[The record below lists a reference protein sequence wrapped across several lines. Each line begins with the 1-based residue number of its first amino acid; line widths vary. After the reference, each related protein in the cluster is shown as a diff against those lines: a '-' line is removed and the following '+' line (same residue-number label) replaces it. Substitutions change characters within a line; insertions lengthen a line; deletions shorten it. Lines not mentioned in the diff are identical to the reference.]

1 MRSLSFCV
9 IIELKEVIFLLK
21 VVFYSRV
28 STDEE
33 KQLNALDKQIQE
45 LADYIHSQKDWVL
58 VDKYIDEGIS
68 GTTSKGRHEY
78 NRLYND
84 LLTDKFDIVVI
95 KDQSRLMRN
104 VLDWYLFLDRVMKNG
119 KQIFMYLDNSFYTPD
134 NAFISGIKAM
144 MAEEYSRDLSRK
156 IKSAA
161 QRSQRNGTVYGN
173 NRMLGYKQEGGKLT
187 IIEEEAE
194 IVRKVFE
201 WYIQGNGFRVI
212 QQKLLD
218 KGIMSTTGTPFSLS
232 TLKRMIKQE
241 KYKGLLISG
250 KRRKNFETKQMVNV
264 PESEW
269 VVIPNGVPAIVSE
282 EIWEKANQ
290 CLRERCVENGIEYA
304 KTRGTFK
311 SNVYPL
317 SGKIYCGKCGKPYW
331 HEFYLTKVNKIPR
344 NTWQCSTYK
353 AYGKRPDKG
362 CQNKILRDDIIMSKL
377 KEILFSTYNTSS
389 VRETLDILK
398 LSLQGNNVNY
408 QTTLD
413 KIEKLTKRKDK
424 LLEMLLDEVITKDE
438 YTKKKNELDLQI
450 ESNNKHYE
458 ELLER
463 SKNQVSVEDRLN
475 VIEQFLSSK
484 FNSPDDIDD
493 ETVKNLVDKI
503 IVTDD
508 IIDVYLKNGEN
519 TTVSINNSVSNSQIK
534 TSVCD
539 RYCQV
544 SGTHRNIYSQKVRRI
559 KKRCPNSWLYFNV
572 YV

>member
-1 MRSLSFCV
+1 M
-9 IIELKEVIFLLK
+9 LK

-33 KQLNALDKQIQE
+33 KQLNALDKQIKE
-45 LADYIHSQKDWVL
+45 LTDYIHSQKDWVL

-161 QRSQRNGTVYGN
+161 QRSQKNGTVYGN

-194 IVRKVFE
+194 IVRQVFE
-201 WYIQGNGFRVI
+201 WYIQGDGFRVI

-232 TLKRMIKQE
+232 TLKRMIKQK
-241 KYKGLLISG
+241 KYKGLLVSG
-250 KRRKNFETKQMVNV
+250 KRRKNFETKQMVDV

-269 VVIPNGVPAIVSE
+269 VIIPNGVPAIVSE
-282 EIWEKANQ
+282 EVWEKANQ

-304 KTRGTFK
+304 KARGTFK
-311 SNVYPL
+311 SNLYPL

-331 HEFYLTKVNKIPR
+331 HDNYLTKGNKLPR
-344 NTWQCSTYK
+344 SVWQCSTYK
-353 AYGKRPDKG
+353 AYGVKSDRG
-362 CQNKILRDDIIMSKL
+362 CQNRILQNDIIMGKL
-377 KEILFSTYNTSS
+377 KEILFSTYSTSS
-389 VRETLDILK
+389 VKETLDILK
-398 LSLQGNNVNY
+398 LSLQSNIVNP

-438 YTKKKNELDLQI
+438 YTQKKNDLDLQI
-450 ESNNKHYE
+450 ESNNRHYE
-458 ELLER
+458 ELLEQ

-475 VIEQFLSSK
+475 VIEQFLSSE

-508 IIDVYLKNGEN
+508 IIDVYLKNGEKTIKN
-519 TTVSINNSVSNSQIK
+519 MNMSDQNNLCVTERGQI
-534 TSVCD
+534 
-539 RYCQV
+539 R
-544 SGTHRNIYSQKVRRI
+544 THTEKIYSQKIRRI
-559 KKRCPNSWLYFNV
+559 KKRSINSWLYFNV
-572 YV
+572 YI

>member
-1 MRSLSFCV
+1 MV
-9 IIELKEVIFLLK
+9 K

-28 STDEE
+28 STEEE
-33 KQLNALDKQIQE
+33 KQLNALSKQIQE
-45 LADYIHSQKDWVL
+45 LTDYIHSQPDWVL
-58 VDKYIDEGIS
+58 VDKYVDEGIS
-68 GTTSKGRHEY
+68 GTSSKGRHEY

-104 VLDWYLFLDRVMKNG
+104 VLDWYLFLDRVLKNK
-119 KQIFMYLDNSFYTPD
+119 KQIYMYLDHAFYTPD

-161 QRSQRNGTVYGN
+161 QRSQKNGTVYGN

-194 IVRKVFE
+194 IVRQVFN
-201 WYIQGNGFRVI
+201 WYIQGDGFRVI

-218 KGIMSTTGTPFSLS
+218 KGITSTTGTPFSLS

-250 KRRKNFETKQMVNV
+250 KKRKNFETKQMVDV

-269 VVIPNGVPAIVSE
+269 VIIPNGVPAIVSE
-282 EIWEKANQ
+282 EVWDKANQ

-304 KTRGTFK
+304 KVRGTFK
-311 SNVYPL
+311 SNLYPL

-331 HEFYLTKVNKIPR
+331 HDNYLTKVNKLPR
-344 NTWQCSTYK
+344 SVWQCSTYK
-353 AYGKRPDKG
+353 AYGVKSDRG
-362 CQNKILRDDIIMSKL
+362 CQNRILQNDIIMGKL
-377 KEILFSTYNTSS
+377 KEILFSTYTTSS

-398 LSLQGNNVNY
+398 DTLQTNTINP
-408 QTTLD
+408 QTALD
-413 KIEKLTKRKDK
+413 KNTKLIKRRDN
-424 LLEMLLDEVITKDE
+424 LINMLLDEVITKDE
-438 YTKKKNELDLQI
+438 YTQKKNELELQI
-450 ESNNKHYE
+450 EANNKHYE
-458 ELLER
+458 ELLEQ
-463 SKNQVSVEDRLN
+463 SKNQISVEDRLN
-475 VIEQFLSSK
+475 VIEQFLSSE

-508 IIDVYLKNGEN
+508 IIDVYLKNGEK
-519 TTVSINNSVSNSQIK
+519 TTENIERNKIK
-534 TSVCD
+534 SLCVTATGQY
-539 RYCQV
+539 R
-544 SGTHRNIYSQKVRRI
+544 THTEKIYSQKIRRI
-559 KKRCPNSWLYFNV
+559 KKRSVNSWLYFNV
-572 YV
+572 YI

>member
-1 MRSLSFCV
+1 MRSLNFCV

-304 KTRGTFK
+304 NIDEMNRTT
-311 SNVYPL
+311 
-317 SGKIYCGKCGKPYW
+317 
-331 HEFYLTKVNKIPR
+331 TM
-344 NTWQCSTYK
+344 
-353 AYGKRPDKG
+353 
-362 CQNKILRDDIIMSKL
+362 RDDERDGRSYLPGGESRVYDDGRYK
-377 KEILFSTYNTSS
+377 TS
-389 VRETLDILK
+389 RED
-398 LSLQGNNVNY
+398 SRHEGMRNY
-408 QTTLD
+408 RF
-413 KIEKLTKRKDK
+413 KHKY
-424 LLEMLLDEVITKDE
+424 KDE
-438 YTKKKNELDLQI
+438 YDTEI
-450 ESNNKHYE
+450 EE
-458 ELLER
+458 EIYKVVE
-463 SKNQVSVEDRLN
+463 SKPEE
-475 VIEQFLSSK
+475 EQG
-484 FNSPDDIDD
+484 
-493 ETVKNLVDKI
+493 ETVEKI
-503 IVTDD
+503 INV
-508 IIDVYLKNGEN
+508 LAEP
-519 TTVSINNSVSNSQIK
+519 INDMKITYPRIYDKVINKIK
-534 TSVCD
+534 VMK
-539 RYCQV
+539 Q
-544 SGTHRNIYSQKVRRI
+544 
-559 KKRCPNSWLYFNV
+559 
-572 YV
+572 

>member
-1 MRSLSFCV
+1 M
-9 IIELKEVIFLLK
+9 LK

-45 LADYIHSQKDWVL
+45 LTDYIHSQKDWVL

-68 GTTSKGRHEY
+68 GTTSKGRYEY

-84 LLTDKFDIVVI
+84 LLTDKFNIVVI

-104 VLDWYLFLDRVMKNG
+104 VLDWYLFLDRVLKNG
-119 KQIFMYLDNSFYTPD
+119 KQIFMYLDHSFYTPD
-134 NAFISGIKAM
+134 NAFILGIKAM
-144 MAEEYSRDLSRK
+144 MAEDYSRDLSKK
-156 IKSAA
+156 IRSAA
-161 QRSQRNGTVYGN
+161 QRSQKNGTVYGN

-194 IVRKVFE
+194 IVRQVFE
-201 WYIQGNGFRVI
+201 WYIQGDGFRVI

-241 KYKGLLISG
+241 KYKGLLVSG
-250 KRRKNFETKQMVNV
+250 KRRKNFETKQMVDV

-269 VVIPNGVPAIVSE
+269 VIIPNGVPAIVSE
-282 EIWEKANQ
+282 EVWDKANQ
-290 CLRERCVENGIEYA
+290 CLKERCVENGIEYA
-304 KTRGTFK
+304 KKRGTFQ
-311 SNVYPL
+311 SNLYPL

-331 HEFYLTKVNKIPR
+331 HDNYLTKVNKLPR
-344 NTWQCSTYK
+344 SVWQCSTYK
-353 AYGKRPDKG
+353 AYGVKSDRG
-362 CQNKILRDDIIMSKL
+362 CQNRILQNDVIMGKL
-377 KEILFSTYNTSS
+377 KEILFSTYSTSS
-389 VRETLDILK
+389 VKETLDILK
-398 LSLQGNNVNY
+398 DTLQTNTINP
-408 QTTLD
+408 QTALD
-413 KIEKLTKRKDK
+413 KNTKLIKRRDK

-438 YTKKKNELDLQI
+438 YTQKKNELDLQI
-450 ESNNKHYE
+450 EANNRHYE
-458 ELLER
+458 ELLEQ

-475 VIEQFLSSK
+475 VIEQFLSSE

-508 IIDVYLKNGEN
+508 IIDVYLKNGDKTRKN
-519 TTVSINNSVSNSQIK
+519 MNMSNQNNLCVTEMGQY
-534 TSVCD
+534 
-539 RYCQV
+539 R
-544 SGTHRNIYSQKVRRI
+544 THTEKIYSQKIRRI
-559 KKRCPNSWLYFNV
+559 KKRSVNSWLYFNV
-572 YV
+572 FI

>member
-1 MRSLSFCV
+1 M
-9 IIELKEVIFLLK
+9 LK

-45 LADYIHSQKDWVL
+45 LTDYIHSQKDWVL

-134 NAFISGIKAM
+134 NAFTSGIKAM

-161 QRSQRNGTVYGN
+161 QRSQKNGTVYGN

-194 IVRKVFE
+194 IVRQVFE
-201 WYIQGNGFRVI
+201 WYIQGDGFRVI
-212 QQKLLD
+212 QQKLLA
-218 KGIMSTTGTPFSLS
+218 KGIRSTTGTPFSLS

-241 KYKGLLISG
+241 KYKGLLVSG
-250 KRRKNFETKQMVNV
+250 KRRKNFETKKFEDV
-264 PESEW
+264 PKSEW
-269 VVIPNGVPAIVSE
+269 VIIPNGVPAIVSE
-282 EIWEKANQ
+282 EVWEKANQ

-311 SNVYPL
+311 SNLYPL

-331 HEFYLTKVNKIPR
+331 HEFHLTKVNKIPR

-353 AYGKRPDKG
+353 AYGTRPDKG
-362 CQNKILRDDIIMSKL
+362 CQNKILRDDEFLKRTCKKFFLIILCVCMKPS
-377 KEILFSTYNTSS
+377 SYN
-389 VRETLDILK
+389 
-398 LSLQGNNVNY
+398 
-408 QTTLD
+408 
-413 KIEKLTKRKDK
+413 
-424 LLEMLLDEVITKDE
+424 
-438 YTKKKNELDLQI
+438 
-450 ESNNKHYE
+450 
-458 ELLER
+458 
-463 SKNQVSVEDRLN
+463 
-475 VIEQFLSSK
+475 
-484 FNSPDDIDD
+484 
-493 ETVKNLVDKI
+493 
-503 IVTDD
+503 
-508 IIDVYLKNGEN
+508 
-519 TTVSINNSVSNSQIK
+519 
-534 TSVCD
+534 
-539 RYCQV
+539 
-544 SGTHRNIYSQKVRRI
+544 
-559 KKRCPNSWLYFNV
+559 KKREHSVLIS
-572 YV
+572 

>member
-1 MRSLSFCV
+1 M
-9 IIELKEVIFLLK
+9 LK

-28 STDEE
+28 STEEE
-33 KQLNALDKQIQE
+33 KQLNALSKQIQE
-45 LADYIHSQKDWVL
+45 LTDYIHSQKNWVL

-84 LLTDKFDIVVI
+84 LLTDKFDIVLI

-144 MAEEYSRDLSRK
+144 MAEEYSRDLSKK

-161 QRSQRNGTVYGN
+161 QRSQKNGTVYGN

-194 IVRKVFE
+194 IVRQVFE
-201 WYIQGNGFRVI
+201 WYIQGYGFRVI

-250 KRRKNFETKQMVNV
+250 KKRKNFETKQMVDV

-269 VVIPNGVPAIVSE
+269 IVIPNGVPAIVSE
-282 EIWEKANQ
+282 EVWEKANQ
-290 CLRERCVENGIEYA
+290 CLKERCVENGIEYA
-304 KTRGTFK
+304 KARGTFK
-311 SNVYPL
+311 SNLYPL

-331 HEFYLTKVNKIPR
+331 HNNYLTKVNKLPR
-344 NTWQCSTYK
+344 SVWQCSTYK
-353 AYGKRPDKG
+353 AYGVKSDRG
-362 CQNKILRDDIIMSKL
+362 CQNRILQNDIIMGKL

-389 VRETLDILK
+389 VKETLDILK
-398 LSLQGNNVNY
+398 DTLQTNTINP
-408 QTTLD
+408 QTVLD
-413 KIEKLTKRKDK
+413 KNTKLIKRRDN
-424 LLEMLLDEVITKDE
+424 LLNMLLDEVITKDE
-438 YTKKKNELDLQI
+438 YTQKKNELDLQI
-450 ESNNKHYE
+450 ESNNRHYE
-458 ELLER
+458 ELLEQ

-475 VIEQFLSSK
+475 IIEQFLSSNY
-484 FNSPDDIDD
+484 NSPDDIDD

-508 IIDVYLKNGEN
+508 IIDVYLNNGNN

-539 RYCQV
+539 RSCLK
-544 SGTHRNIYSQKVRRI
+544 GDTHRKIYSQKVRRI
-559 KKRCPNSWLYFNV
+559 KKRCSNSWLYFNV

>member
-1 MRSLSFCV
+1 M
-9 IIELKEVIFLLK
+9 LK

-45 LADYIHSQKDWVL
+45 LTDYIHSQKDWVL

-161 QRSQRNGTVYGN
+161 QRSQKNGTVYGN

-194 IVRKVFE
+194 IVRQVFE
-201 WYIQGNGFRVI
+201 WYIQGDGFRVI

-218 KGIMSTTGTPFSLS
+218 KGITSTTGTPFSLS

-241 KYKGLLISG
+241 KYKGLLVSG
-250 KRRKNFETKQMVNV
+250 KRRKNFETKQMVDV

-282 EIWEKANQ
+282 EVWDKANQ
-290 CLRERCVENGIEYA
+290 CLKERCVENGIEYA
-304 KTRGTFK
+304 KIRGTFK
-311 SNVYPL
+311 SNLYPL

-331 HEFYLTKVNKIPR
+331 HDNYLTKGNKLPR
-344 NTWQCSTYK
+344 SVWQCSTYK
-353 AYGKRPDKG
+353 AYGVKSDRG
-362 CQNKILRDDIIMSKL
+362 CQNRILQNDVIMGKL
-377 KEILFSTYNTSS
+377 KEILFSTYSTSS
-389 VRETLDILK
+389 VKETLEILK
-398 LSLQGNNVNY
+398 LSLQGNNINP
-408 QTTLD
+408 QTALD

-438 YTKKKNELDLQI
+438 YTQKKNDLDLQI
-450 ESNNKHYE
+450 ESNNRHYE
-458 ELLER
+458 ELLEQ

-475 VIEQFLSSK
+475 VIEQFLSSE

-508 IIDVYLKNGEN
+508 IIDVYLKNGDKTIKN
-519 TTVSINNSVSNSQIK
+519 MNMNDQNNLCVTERGQY
-534 TSVCD
+534 
-539 RYCQV
+539 R
-544 SGTHRNIYSQKVRRI
+544 THTEKIYSQKIRRI
-559 KKRCPNSWLYFNV
+559 KKRGVNSWLYFNV
-572 YV
+572 FI

>member
-1 MRSLSFCV
+1 M
-9 IIELKEVIFLLK
+9 LK

-45 LADYIHSQKDWVL
+45 LTDYIHSQKDWVL

-68 GTTSKGRHEY
+68 GTTSKGRYEY

-161 QRSQRNGTVYGN
+161 QRSQKNGTVYGN
-173 NRMLGYKQEGGKLT
+173 NRMLGYEQKDGKLT

-194 IVRKVFE
+194 IVRQVFE
-201 WYIQGNGFRVI
+201 WYIQGDGFRVI

-241 KYKGLLISG
+241 KYKGLLVSG
-250 KRRKNFETKQMVNV
+250 KRRKNFETKQMVDV

-282 EIWEKANQ
+282 EVWDKANQ
-290 CLRERCVENGIEYA
+290 CLKERCVENGIEYA
-304 KTRGTFK
+304 KIRGTFK
-311 SNVYPL
+311 SNLYPL

-331 HEFYLTKVNKIPR
+331 HDNYLTKANKLPR
-344 NTWQCSTYK
+344 SVWQCSTYK
-353 AYGKRPDKG
+353 AYGVKSDRG
-362 CQNKILRDDIIMSKL
+362 CQNRILQNDIIMGKL
-377 KEILFSTYNTSS
+377 KEILFSTYSTSS
-389 VRETLDILK
+389 VKETLDILK
-398 LSLQGNNVNY
+398 LSLQSNIVNP

-438 YTKKKNELDLQI
+438 YTQKKNDLDLQI
-450 ESNNKHYE
+450 ESNNRHYE
-458 ELLER
+458 ELLEQ
-463 SKNQVSVEDRLN
+463 SKKQVSVEDRLN
-475 VIEQFLSSK
+475 VIEQFLSSE

-508 IIDVYLKNGEN
+508 IIDVYLKNGDKTRKN
-519 TTVSINNSVSNSQIK
+519 MNISDQNNLCVTETRQN
-534 TSVCD
+534 
-539 RYCQV
+539 R
-544 SGTHRNIYSQKVRRI
+544 THTEKIYSQKVRRI
-559 KKRCPNSWLYFNV
+559 IKHSAKSWLYFNV
-572 YV
+572 YI

>member
-1 MRSLSFCV
+1 M
-9 IIELKEVIFLLK
+9 LK

-45 LADYIHSQKDWVL
+45 LTDYIHSQKDWVL

-161 QRSQRNGTVYGN
+161 QRSQKNGTVYGN

-194 IVRKVFE
+194 IVRQVFE
-201 WYIQGNGFRVI
+201 WYIQGDGFRVI

-218 KGIMSTTGTPFSLS
+218 KGITSTTGTPFSLS

-250 KRRKNFETKQMVNV
+250 KRRKNFETKKFEDIPQ
-264 PESEW
+264 SEW
-269 VVIPNGVPAIVSE
+269 VIIPNGVPAIVSE
-282 EIWEKANQ
+282 DVWEKANQ
-290 CLRERCVENGIEYA
+290 CLKERCVENGIEYA
-304 KTRGTFK
+304 KKRGTFQ
-311 SNVYPL
+311 SNLYPL

-331 HEFYLTKVNKIPR
+331 HEFHLTKVNKIPR

-353 AYGKRPDKG
+353 AYGTRPDKG
-362 CQNKILRDDIIMSKL
+362 CQNKILRDDVIMGKL
-377 KEILFSTYNTSS
+377 KEILFSTYNISS

-398 LSLQGNNVNY
+398 DTLQTNIINP
-408 QTTLD
+408 QTALD
-413 KIEKLTKRKDK
+413 KNTKLIKRRDK

-438 YTKKKNELDLQI
+438 YTQKKNELDLQI
-450 ESNNKHYE
+450 EANNKHYE
-458 ELLER
+458 ELLEQ

-475 VIEQFLSSK
+475 VIEQFLSSE

-519 TTVSINNSVSNSQIK
+519 TIENVERNKIK
-534 TSVCD
+534 SLCVTEMGQY
-539 RYCQV
+539 R
-544 SGTHRNIYSQKVRRI
+544 THTEKIYSQKIRRI
-559 KKRCPNSWLYFNV
+559 KKRSVNSWLYFNV
-572 YV
+572 YI